1 MNDKQK
7 KFLILRAE
15 GLSFDKI
22 VKELS
27 VSKPT
32 LIQWGKLFKSDIQ
45 DLQFLELRDLKEKY
59 RYDKKSQYEQLLK
72 QLEKFNNGINEA
84 DLSEAKIKDL
94 HSIRNDLL
102 LKIEAIEQHTT
113 YKKEDTTVQLN
124 EI

>member
-1 MNDKQK
+1 MNEKQK
-7 KFLILRAE
+7 RFIVLRAD

-22 VKELS
+22 AKEIET
-27 VSKPT
+27 SKPT
-32 LIQWGKLFKSDIQ
+32 LIKWGKQFREDIE
-45 DLQFLELRDLKEKY
+45 DLQFQDMSDLKEKY

>member
-1 MNDKQK
+1 MNEKQK
-7 KFLILRAE
+7 RFIVLRAD

-22 VKELS
+22 AKEIET
-27 VSKPT
+27 SKPT
-32 LIQWGKLFKSDIQ
+32 LIKWSKLFKEDIA
-45 DLQFLELRDLKEKY
+45 DLQFQDMSDLKEKY
-59 RYDKKSQYEQLLK
+59 RYDKKSQYEQLLQ
-72 QLEKFNNGINEA
+72 QLEKFNNGINDA

-113 YKKEDTTVQLN
+113 YKKEDTIVQLN